1 MDSPNRR
8 VRRSQM
14 NNLLLYALFAV
25 PPLILGLAAQGWLRR
40 TVQRFSVQ
48 PLSTG
53 LTGAEVAERI
63 LVANGVRDVKIVPAE
78 GALTDHYDPRT
89 KTVALS
95 EPVYGQRSI
104 TAAAVAAH
112 EVGHAL
118 QHAQAYAP
126 LAFRTAMFP
135 AVAFA
140 SNLWI
145 ILLLAGFFLQAVGLV
160 WLAIGLYAIAVLFHV
175 VTLPVEFDASRRAGI
190 QMQQLGLASGGEA
203 AGTRKVLTAAASTYV
218 VGALAAISQL
228 VFLVLSTQNR

>member
-1 MDSPNRR
+1 
-8 VRRSQM
+8 M

-40 TVQRFSVQ
+40 TVERFSQQ
-48 PLSTG
+48 PLSTH

-63 LVANGVRDVKIVPAE
+63 LAANGVHDVQVVPTG

-95 EPVYGQRSI
+95 EPVYGQRSV

-118 QHAQAYAP
+118 QHQQAYAP

-140 SNLWI
+140 SNFWI
-145 ILLLAGFFLQAVGLV
+145 VLLLAGFFLQAVGLV

-175 VTLPVEFDASRRAGI
+175 VTLPVEFDASRRAGV
-190 QMQQLGLASGGEA
+190 QMQRLGLTAGGEA
-203 AGTRKVLTAAASTYV
+203 VGTRKVLTAAASTYV

-228 VFLVLSTQNR
+228 LFLVLSTQND